1 MDTKYN
7 YLHKTQNKK
16 FIIYDSIANFKVRMI
31 DLDLN
36 LGIETEDIYEYSN
49 FIDSLKN
56 EK

>member
-1 MDTKYN
+1 
-7 YLHKTQNKK
+7 
-16 FIIYDSIANFKVRMI
+16 MI